1 LKNGIFD
8 WKFSGRS
15 VSGNPTSED
24 LATRIGCILA
34 IRILEQRMRRHTSW
48 CTVLGIILL
57 AATAGSQTAPKP
69 NAIDGVHYPRVL
81 RADIPVYPPLA
92 WELQLTGTVEIQV
105 VVEDGAVVSADV
117 KSAVLRLPKV
127 VLTEEGKK
135 KLPYLSNS
143 SLANVKTWQFEKEDR
158 ATFSVKYVYQI
169 EGEPVPERGHPIIEL
184 DLPLLVRVTA
194 QPVKYEPLHDLNS
207 R

>member
-1 LKNGIFD
+1 
-8 WKFSGRS
+8 
-15 VSGNPTSED
+15 
-24 LATRIGCILA
+24 
-34 IRILEQRMRRHTSW
+34 MRRHTSW

-69 NAIDGVHYPRVL
+69 NAIDGIRYPRVL

-92 WELQLTGTVEIQV
+92 WELKLTGTVEIQV

-117 KSAVLRLPKV
+117 KSADVRLPNV

-169 EGEPVPERGHPIIEL
+169 EGEPLPERGHPIIGL

-194 QPVKYEPLHDLNS
+194 QPVSHEPLHNVKS